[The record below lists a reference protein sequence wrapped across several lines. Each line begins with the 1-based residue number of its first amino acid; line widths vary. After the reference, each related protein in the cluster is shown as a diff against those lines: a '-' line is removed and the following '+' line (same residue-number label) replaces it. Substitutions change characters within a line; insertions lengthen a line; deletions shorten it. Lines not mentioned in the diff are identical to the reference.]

1 MMGDYR
7 CITCASVVMCDV
19 YIRVHVLLCAMCIYV
34 CMCCYVRCV
43 YMCACVVMC
52 DVLLCLCFG
61 NRKPLPIEVQMT
73 SLRFSPERKLYTGTA
88 KRRSLSTYEDR
99 QSGGAVPSHSARHG
113 ANGSRVSKGASSMS
127 SSVGLPPLITPKPQ
141 VRVHA
146 QAYGPCKI

>member
-7 CITCASVVMCDV
+7 CI
-19 YIRVHVLLCAMCIYV
+19 YV
-34 CMCCYVRCV
+34 CICCYVRCV
-43 YMCACVVMC
+43 YTCACVVMS

-88 KRRSLSTYEDR
+88 KRRSLSSYEDR

-113 ANGSRVSKGASSMS
+113 ANGSRTSKGASSTS

-146 QAYGPCKI
+146 QAVQIMSYHFSKYGPRKI